1 MIRQLLMFGAG
12 VVLAAMPVT
21 AFADWFDDFESY
33 APGSGLHGQGG
44 WEGWLGDATWDAYV
58 TDTIAYSGSNSLDSV
73 GTTDIVQPF
82 SGYTSGQWTF
92 SAQQYI
98 PRGFSGESYVILLNT
113 YTGSQ
118 NWSTQVR
125 FDSALGMVESEFE
138 GAQLPLIFDDWVEF
152 RVDIDL
158 DANSQ
163 SIYYDGSLLSAKSW
177 TEGVSGGG
185 ALNIGALDIF
195 ANGATSIY
203 YDDISLVPEPASC
216 LLLGLGLA
224 VGLRRR

>member
-1 MIRQLLMFGAG
+1 MVRQLLMFGVG
-12 VVLAAMPVT
+12 VVLAALPAT

-33 APGSGLHGQGG
+33 DVGSGLHGQGG
-44 WEGWLGDATWDAYV
+44 WEGWLGDPAWDAYV
-58 TDTIAYSGSNSLDSV
+58 TDAMAYSGSNSLDSV
-73 GTTDIVQPF
+73 GSTDIVQPF

-92 SAQQYI
+92 STQQYI
-98 PRGFSGESYVILLNT
+98 PRGFAGESYVILLNT

-163 SIYYDGSLLSAKSW
+163 SIYYDGSLLSVKSW

-203 YDDISLVPEPASC
+203 YDDTSLIPEPASC
-216 LLLGLGLA
+216 LLLALGLA